1 MSASPSRS
9 GDALLPRVA
18 VVIPLFNHAPYIR
31 AALESVLG
39 QTNPPDR
46 IIVVDDG
53 STDGSPD
60 VVDRLRFPKVE
71 LFRQENQG
79 AHMALNRGIALANDC
94 EWIAILNSDDIY
106 HPERLA
112 KCFILLQQ
120 RPQTALI
127 TTGLHLID
135 DDGQPLDE
143 TSSKVRRLRAIWD
156 LVRADANPLL
166 SLAISNFTKTTSN
179 FVVRRQ
185 FLLDHPF
192 GAYRYV
198 HDYHT
203 ALQAAFEGVLTV
215 LPEDLLGYRTH
226 ETNTIKSSGKSP
238 VIMETLRMN
247 LDLLSAWAPKLRSSQ
262 RLRKRYR
269 QYFQRLLGNHTDF
282 RGELFF
288 QLIAQL
294 LASNPQILDLKTL
307 ADFPELKTSP
317 EALPARS
324 TAPMRLVDPK
334 IRGLKRVLKLI
345 R

>member
-1 MSASPSRS
+1 MPTSPSRFGKAVTS
-9 GDALLPRVA
+9 RVA
-18 VVIPLFNHAPYIR
+18 VVIPLFNHAPYIQ
-31 AALESVLG
+31 AALESVLR
-39 QTNPPDR
+39 QTRLPER

-53 STDGSPD
+53 SADGSPE
-60 VVDRLRFPKVE
+60 VVERLQLPGVE

-79 AHMALNRGIALANDC
+79 AHMALNRAVALADDC

-112 KCFILLQQ
+112 RCFTLLRQ
-120 RPQTALI
+120 RPQAAMI
-127 TTGLHLID
+127 CTGLHLID
-135 DDGQPLDE
+135 GHGKPVDE
-143 TSSKVRRLRAIWD
+143 TSSRVRRLQAIWN
-156 LVRADANPLL
+156 LVRADADPLL
-166 SLAISNFTKTTSN
+166 SLGISNFSKTTSN
-179 FVVRRQ
+179 FVARRQ
-185 FLLDHPF
+185 FLLDHPL
-192 GAYRYV
+192 APYRYV

-215 LPEDLLGYRTH
+215 LPEDLLSYRVH
-226 ETNTIKSSGKSP
+226 ETNTIKSGGKSA

-247 LDLLSAWAPKLRSSQ
+247 LDLLSAWAPLMRDSP

-294 LASNPQILDLKTL
+294 LATNPNILDYKIL
-307 ADFPELKTSP
+307 ADLPELKNPP
-317 EALPARS
+317 EALPTRS

-334 IRGLKRVLKLI
+334 ARGLKRVLKLI